1 MGSPVAEGFAVSVE
15 RWVAMA
21 KSQATEAFR
30 EIGLAAAWTVK
41 EHTPVVTG
49 NLRAN
54 WVDLLNDA
62 ATPVPGGAPPVGM
75 AIAQAQLGDVI
86 HIVNPVPYALRVEF
100 GFVGTDSLGR
110 HYNQPGRGMV
120 AQTLAEMPQIAEEAV
135 RRVSRDAA

>member
-1 MGSPVAEGFAVSVE
+1 MPDGFAVGVE

-21 KSQATEAFR
+21 KERAAEAFR
-30 EIGLAAAWTVK
+30 EIGLAASWVVK
-41 EHTPVVTG
+41 EHTPVQTG
-49 NLRAN
+49 WLRAN

-62 ATPVPGGAPPVGM
+62 AVPVPSGTPMVGV
-75 AIAQAQLGDVI
+75 AIASAQLGDVI

-120 AQTLAEMPQIAEEAV
+120 AQTLAEMPAIAEAAV
-135 RRVSRDAA
+135 KRVAG